1 MSISDHLLSGNLESS
16 GFRFFRFASPQ
27 TFFPL
32 AGKMIPL
39 FATAAVILGIVGL
52 YIGLVLA
59 PTDHQQGDAYRI
71 IFLHVP
77 AAWMSMFIYCVMA
90 FWSAVGL
97 VLNTRLSSM
106 MATALAPTGAMFTF
120 LALWT
125 GSLWG
130 KPTWGTWWVWD
141 ARLTSELILL
151 FLYIGFMALQAS
163 IDDVRRADKAGAVLA
178 LVGVVNVPIIYFSVQ
193 WWNTLHQGSSVS
205 MTKAP
210 SMAMTMLLGM
220 LVLALASWAY
230 TIMVTLMR
238 VRCIMLERER
248 HADWVKEYVEKN
260 A

>member
-16 GFRFFRFASPQ
+16 GFRFFKYASPQ

-32 AGKMIPL
+32 AGKMIPF
-39 FATAAVILGIVGL
+39 FATAAVILGIIGM

-59 PTDHQQGDAYRI
+59 PTDFQQGDAYRI
-71 IFLHVP
+71 IFIHVP

-230 TIMVTLMR
+230 AIMMTLLR

-248 HADWVKEYVEKN
+248 HTDWVKEYVEKN